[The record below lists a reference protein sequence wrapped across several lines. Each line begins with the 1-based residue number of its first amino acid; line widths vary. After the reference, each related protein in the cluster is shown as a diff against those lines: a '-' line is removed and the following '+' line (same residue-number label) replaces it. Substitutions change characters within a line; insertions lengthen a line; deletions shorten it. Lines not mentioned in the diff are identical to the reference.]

1 MLSVEHGYFAYK
13 GNEWILK
20 NINFHLDPGCFM
32 GILGPNGAGKST
44 LLKCL
49 NRIYG
54 FTKGNA
60 TLLGKNIANL
70 SIREV
75 AKQIAYVPQYTD
87 ARFPCSVFDMVLM
100 GRVPY
105 SGHHFTEDDR
115 KAAAEALEET
125 HLSSYMLKDI
135 RFLSGGERQRVY
147 VARALSGHPSI
158 ILMDEPT
165 SNLDVR
171 YQLEILQLVRRLVR
185 QKHLSVVMTIHD
197 LNLASMFCDQLVIV
211 KNGEILETGTPKDVL
226 TEDNAKLIYGVNT
239 FAFDRFGM
247 RYINLLDPD
256 EM

>member
-1 MLSVEHGYFAYK
+1 MLSVEHGYFAYDRNK
-13 GNEWILK
+13 WILK
-20 NINFHLDPGCFM
+20 DINFHLGSGCFM

-49 NRIYG
+49 NGIYG
-54 FTKGNA
+54 FVKGNT
-60 TLLGKNIANL
+60 TLFGKNMANL

-75 AKQIAYVPQYTD
+75 ARQIAYVPQYTD

-100 GRVPY
+100 GRIPY
-105 SGHHFTEDDR
+105 GRHYFTDEDR
-115 KAAAEALEET
+115 KAVAEALEET
-125 HLSSYMLKDI
+125 HLASYMLKDV

-165 SNLDVR
+165 SSLDVR

-185 QKHLSVVMTIHD
+185 QKRLSVVMTIHD

-211 KNGEILETGTPKDVL
+211 KNGEIVETGTSKKVL
-226 TEDNAKLIYGVNT
+226 TEENAKLIYGVNT
-239 FAFDRFGM
+239 FAFDKYGK